1 MKKYNIINN
10 VMGWVIF
17 LVAAVTYL
25 LTIEPTASFWDCP
38 EFVAQGYKLEIGHPP
53 GNPMF
58 ILAARFAANFAGGDV
73 TAVAKC
79 VNAMSAVLSAA
90 TILLLF
96 WTITH
101 LVKKLIVKKNE
112 EENMSLAQYLV
123 IMGSGVCGALAY
135 AWSDTFWFS
144 AVEAEVY
151 AFSSFCTALVF
162 WLILKWENRA
172 DDPRSDRY
180 LILIAFIF
188 GISLGVHLLNLLA
201 IPAIALIFYYR
212 RAKKTTVLGSLLTL
226 LISFVIIV
234 LILYGLEPGFV
245 EMAGYFELLFVNS
258 FHMSYNS
265 GVLFYALLLLAVF
278 AFTLFELHRN
288 KSGYGF
294 MKRLGIILSVV
305 LSGMLLI
312 GNGFFIP
319 FVLIIGLTIF
329 IFVTR
334 RVSSRL
340 FGNII
345 LSMMMIFIGFSSYA
359 LVLIRSNANLP
370 LDENSPNSPFALTS
384 YLSRDQYGKSPL
396 FYGYTMSSPVIDTE
410 PGSTKYSR
418 VVKTNPNQPDEYEG
432 IDQKDYVYASE
443 TEMLFP
449 RIHSRMHA
457 NDYASILG
465 YNSPEEIGD
474 YVTVKYKGQEY
485 PGFQKPTMAENLEF
499 FFGYQLHHMYW
510 RYFMW
515 NFAGRQNDIASNGPG
530 DVARGNWLSGIP
542 FLDNLRLNNLEYVP
556 DEFGKDN
563 KGHNVFF
570 MLPLLLGLIGLFWQ
584 AFSGKKGIEQFW
596 VVFFLFFMTGI
607 AIVMYLN
614 QTPSQPRERDYAYA
628 GSFYAYAIWI
638 GMGVAGIW
646 KIAISF
652 LYGKKEKKKENEQ
665 SKKVETVSST
675 VVENPIVTCFK
686 KYATFT
692 GRASRSEF
700 WLFFLFINVIS
711 IIFELIDS
719 RVSSIFSLV
728 TFLPNVAVAV
738 RRMHDTGHSGWCC
751 LIPIYNLILCFKA
764 GDEDKN
770 QYGEKPLSK
779 GSLVKQTADIEA
791 DELNTVE
798 EPIEKG
804 GKGKL
809 SLALAVVAAIIGLVV
824 PLQMVSQTW
833 DDHDRSGRYCAR
845 DFGENYLQ
853 SLDKDAIIF
862 CNGDNDTFP
871 LWYLQEVEG
880 VRTDVRAVNLSYLS
894 TDWYIAQM
902 QRAAYD
908 SKPLPMYAGPT
919 TYAYDKRQGGGFDLN
934 GITSQNP
941 VDANV
946 LFKNYYDDNT
956 VVKDENGMMV
966 FSNSKVLIPTNVDA
980 AIKNDVIPK
989 YMRDIAQDSIIIDL
1003 NAASGG
1009 GMSASQTMT
1018 IDLFASSAAQGWKRP
1033 VYFAS
1038 TVPESLFMGLRP
1050 YMLSTGLCYQ
1060 VTPALVNSNDSEI
1073 HCNTD
1078 KMYNIVTTKFKWGGL
1093 DKAPKG
1099 SLYLDET
1106 VMRMVSTM
1114 RLQLMSL
1121 ASSLSHEGLYAKA
1134 CAGDAKAMYQ
1144 LAYSNMVFSDDEM
1157 IYWLSRAAESG
1168 YELKSEEK
1176 DYIAYKPLS
1185 PEVRAQF
1192 ELAEK
1197 SERERHSDSKYA
1209 DDRFKKA
1216 EEILNLMEE
1225 KMPAETA
1232 PYQNVMA
1239 LRLAQYYADIYQYN
1253 DSETARQQAIKVLER
1268 ESKRMAQY
1276 CIFYESMTPE
1286 DINIGNLTQQDQDMM
1301 RATTLLF
1308 DSYRKV
1314 NPKGFDKFV
1323 EQFASVEKSGKTVS
1337 EGMINLLKMDENE
1350 RRKLREEAEASENA
1364 APEPQQ
1370 IPIDAQNED
1379 QAQTGIPFNG
1389 PVDAVVPKGT
1399 EMEDVN

>member
-172 DDPRSDRY
+172 DDPHSDRY

-212 RAKKTTVLGSLLTL
+212 RAKKTSVLGSLLTL

-319 FVLIIGLTIF
+319 FVLILGLTIF

-646 KIAISF
+646 RFVMA
-652 LYGKKEKKKENEQ
+652 LVGGEKQ
-665 SKKVETVSST
+665 PTRVGTETVMEPQHNSGNNAFGT
-675 VVENPIVTCFK
+675 IF
-686 KYATFT
+686 
-692 GRASRSEF
+692 ASVCAF
-700 WLFFLFINVIS
+700 
-711 IIFELIDS
+711 
-719 RVSSIFSLV
+719 
-728 TFLPNVAVAV
+728 
-738 RRMHDTGHSGWCC
+738 
-751 LIPIYNLILCFKA
+751 
-764 GDEDKN
+764 
-770 QYGEKPLSK
+770 
-779 GSLVKQTADIEA
+779 
-791 DELNTVE
+791 
-798 EPIEKG
+798 
-804 GKGKL
+804 
-809 SLALAVVAAIIGLVV
+809 IGLVV

-1099 SLYLDET
+1099 SIYLDET

-1185 PEVRAQF
+1185 PEARAQF

-1350 RRKLREEAEASENA
+1350 RRELREEAEASENA